1 MSRLTRARARKG
13 IDEAIPA
20 QPSGPR
26 LRRQVLRE
34 KLLPT
39 VQLLNC
45 RRADQVDDG
54 FIADYLA
61 LDWLEWNG
69 GTLRLTVTGSNV
81 CEQLRSGHT
90 SL

>member
-1 MSRLTRARARKG
+1 MSRLTRARARG
-13 IDEAIPA
+13 AIDEVIPMS
-20 QPSGPR
+20 PSTPR

-39 VQLLNC
+39 VQFLNN
-45 RRADQVDDG
+45 RQADQVDEG

-81 CEQLRSGHT
+81 CAQLRAGHE
-90 SL
+90 SP